1 MWFFGGSTTMV
12 HYELTMNHICSI
24 TNHIFS
30 TFLTF
35 MNRYG
40 PRVWHLLA
48 IYVQLQTT
56 VNHYYPLENRWKSR
70 FSTKNPW
77 LSWLTIHYP
86 LTLLLALLST
96 TPCAP
101 CASGSVTRVAS
112 LDLKKGPTARPW
124 GRSDLYTEIYLFN
137 VFLYIY
143 TLCDLLYN

>member
-70 FSTKNPW
+70 FSTKKSLVILVNYP
-77 LSWLTIHYP
+77 LSINITINITIHHPVRPVRLRLRHKGGLVGPEKGADRQAMGSIWP
-86 LTLLLALLST
+86 LYRNIFIQ
-96 TPCAP
+96 CIF
-101 CASGSVTRVAS
+101 
-112 LDLKKGPTARPW
+112 
-124 GRSDLYTEIYLFN
+124 IYL
-137 VFLYIY
+137 YIMWF
-143 TLCDLLYN
+143 TI